1 MAKSN
6 APKNASL
13 LLLMGIAG
21 AVIGGLVAY
30 IQLAPADVV
39 PAEIRRTD
47 PAKPTEIQTSKKVIV
62 FEPTAQGDEVTFNQ
76 RQVEVPS
83 GTDPAVF
90 AVNEFLRSTT
100 IVDKEAR
107 LVAVDR
113 RGKEAILQFNTAFN
127 QTVGTGDEKVLLD
140 GIRRTMGQFPE
151 VESIRF
157 EVEGQ
162 PMETLGNVELDQPII
177 VLR

>member
-1 MAKSN
+1 MAKSK
-6 APKNASL
+6 APKNANL
-13 LLLMGIAG
+13 LLLMGLAG
-21 AVIGGLVAY
+21 AVVGGLVAY
-30 IQLAPADVV
+30 IKLAPADVV
-39 PAEIRRTD
+39 PADIRRTD
-47 PAKPTEIQTSKKVIV
+47 PITQPEVPNAKKVTI

-113 RGKEAILQFNTAFN
+113 KGNEAILQFNAAFN

-140 GIRRTMGQFPE
+140 GIRRTMGQFTE

-157 EVEGQ
+157 EIEGQ

>member
-1 MAKSN
+1 MAKSK

-13 LLLMGIAG
+13 LLLMGLAG
-21 AVIGGLVAY
+21 AVVGGLVAY
-30 IQLAPADVV
+30 IKLAPADVV
-39 PAEIRRTD
+39 PAEIRRTE
-47 PAKPTEIQTSKKVIV
+47 PSRQTEAPVVSKVTV
-62 FEPTAQGDEVTFNQ
+62 FTPVAQGDDVTFDE
-76 RQVEVPS
+76 RQVDVPK

-100 IVDKEAR
+100 IVEKEAR

-113 RGKEAILQFNTAFN
+113 RGKEAILQFNSAFN

-140 GIRRTMGQFPE
+140 GIRKTMGQFSE
-151 VESIRF
+151 IESIRF

-177 VLR
+177 VIR